1 MFLNTS
7 RSNNPERPEADS
19 ELMERFRRGDDDAA
33 TELYVKYADR
43 LQRFATSS
51 TSQQLSRQ
59 VDSEDVV
66 QSVFRTFFRR
76 LSEGMFSSPAGDEI
90 WNLFLVLALNKI
102 RQSARFHTRKKRDWR
117 LKAQLADVPELGR
130 DLGEAPFA
138 TLQMT
143 IEELLDGLSD
153 THRRMIEMRIQ
164 NFELEEI
171 ARETCRSA
179 RTVERVLKQFRD
191 RLSRQIQ

>member
-7 RSNNPERPEADS
+7 TSDNPERSEPDS

-66 QSVFRTFFRR
+66 QSVFGTFFRR
-76 LSEGMFSSPAGDEI
+76 LSEGMFTGPAGDEI

-117 LKAQLADVPELGR
+117 LKAQLGDVPELGS

-153 THRRMIEMRIQ
+153 PHRRMIEMRIQ

>member
-1 MFLNTS
+1 M
-7 RSNNPERPEADS
+7 D
-19 ELMERFRRGDDDAA
+19 RFRRGDDDAA
-33 TELYVKYADR
+33 TELYVKYAGR
-43 LQRFATSS
+43 LQRFANTNTSVP
-51 TSQQLSRQ
+51 LRRQ

-76 LSEGMFSSPAGDEI
+76 VSEGLFTGPPGDEI

-102 RQSARFHTRKKRDWR
+102 RQSARFHSRKKRDWR
-117 LKAQLADVPELGR
+117 LTAPLADVPEPGR

-143 IEELLDGLSD
+143 IEELLEGVTES
-153 THRRMIEMRIQ
+153 HRRMIEMRIQ
-164 NFELEEI
+164 GFELEEI
-171 ARETCRSA
+171 AQATRRSA

-191 RLSRQIQ
+191 RLSRQTNDV